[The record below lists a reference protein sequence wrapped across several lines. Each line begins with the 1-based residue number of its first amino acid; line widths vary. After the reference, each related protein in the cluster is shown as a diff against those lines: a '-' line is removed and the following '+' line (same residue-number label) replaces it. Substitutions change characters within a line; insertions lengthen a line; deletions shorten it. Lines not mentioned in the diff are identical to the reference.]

1 MATNDS
7 MITSSWNAG
16 DGYSYPNYLS
26 NDYAA
31 TSGSDYTVPLFGSS
45 GYSLDPNNSLLY
57 TNSSDALGAV
67 PNYSSPTATA
77 ESFSSGG
84 SNALGTMGGALSGMG
99 NTAGAIG
106 GGVSAIS
113 NAYNGASTDTTGSV
127 LSGVA
132 SGAST
137 GAMIGTYV
145 FPVVGTAVGAVVGG
159 IIGGIAGF
167 FGSKSKKK
175 AEKKAYQQQLEVAV
189 APQRQAQANWLQQQ
203 GLLQQGISNYKSA
216 FTPGGYG
223 FTNSLLGGPTNKSYG
238 IPTKGPS
245 LPNFNQA
252 PPDIVG
258 GSSDKSLGITG
269 NNVPNNGVNLN
280 PGPIQM
286 PQQQGAYTGNASN
299 PYYGFSQPAPVQAPV
314 APGFV
319 SDKGQQQSNISN
331 YQQQYQKYVQ
341 EQQQQAAAASM
352 SAYQPYF
359 STQPS
364 YMNGAYA

>member
-1 MATNDS
+1 MATTDS
-7 MITSSWNAG
+7 MINSSWNAG
-16 DGYSYPNYLS
+16 DGYSYPSYLS
-26 NDYAA
+26 GYDY
-31 TSGSDYTVPLFGSS
+31 SNQDYTVPLFGSDS
-45 GYSLDPNNSLLY
+45 
-57 TNSSDALGAV
+57 SSD
-67 PNYSSPTATA
+67 SPLIATPTIDPS
-77 ESFSSGG
+77 SFSQQGLIVPTTQQMVNSGDISLIG
-84 SNALGTMGGALSGMG
+84 NYTGG

-127 LSGVA
+127 LSGAA
-132 SGAST
+132 SGAAA
-137 GAMIGTYV
+137 GAYFGPIGM
-145 FPVVGTAVGAVVGG
+145 AAGA

-175 AEKKAYQQQLEVAV
+175 AEKKAYQQQLEAAV

-258 GSSDKSLGITG
+258 GGPDKSLGITG

-299 PYYGFSQPAPVQAPV
+299 PYYGFTQPAPVQAPT

>member
-7 MITSSWNAG
+7 MINSPWNAG
-16 DGYSYPNYLS
+16 DGYSYPSYLS
-26 NDYAA
+26 GYDY
-31 TSGSDYTVPLFGSS
+31 SNQDYTVQLFGS
-45 GYSLDPNNSLLY
+45 DPSINSTLIENP
-57 TNSSDALGAV
+57 TIQSPSIDSS
-67 PNYSSPTATA
+67 
-77 ESFSSGG
+77 SFSQQGLIVPTTQQMVNSGDISLIGDYTGG
-84 SNALGTMGGALSGMG
+84 SNV
-99 NTAGAIG
+99 AGAIG

-113 NAYNGASTDTTGSV
+113 SAYNGASTDTTGSV
-127 LSGVA
+127 LSGAA
-132 SGAST
+132 SGAAAGT
-137 GAMIGTYV
+137 MIMPGIGT
-145 FPVVGTAVGAVVGG
+145 AIGAV
-159 IIGGIAGF
+159 IGGIAGF

-216 FTPGGYG
+216 FTPGGYQYS
-223 FTNSLLGGPTNKSYG
+223 NALLGGPTNKSYG

-258 GSSDKSLGITG
+258 GSPDKSLGITG

-299 PYYGFSQPAPVQAPV
+299 PYYGFSQPAPVQAPI

-341 EQQQQAAAASM
+341 DQQQQAAAASM

-359 STQPS
+359 STQPA

>member
-7 MITSSWNAG
+7 MTNSSWNAG
-16 DGYSYPNYLS
+16 DGYSYPSYLS
-26 NDYAA
+26 GYDY
-31 TSGSDYTVPLFGSS
+31 SNQDYTVPLFGS
-45 GYSLDPNNSLLY
+45 DPSTNNTLIE
-57 TNSSDALGAV
+57 T
-67 PNYSSPTATA
+67 PTIQSPSIDPS
-77 ESFSSGG
+77 SFSQQGLIVPTTQQMVNSGDISLIGNYTGG
-84 SNALGTMGGALSGMG
+84 SNV
-99 NTAGAIG
+99 AGAIG

-216 FTPGGYG
+216 FTPGGYQYS
-223 FTNSLLGGPTNKSYG
+223 NALLGGPTNKSYG

-258 GSSDKSLGITG
+258 GSPDKSLGITG

-299 PYYGFSQPAPVQAPV
+299 PYYGFSQPAPVQAPI

-341 EQQQQAAAASM
+341 QQQQQMAAASM
-352 SAYQPYF
+352 QAYQPYF
-359 STQPS
+359 ASQPG
-364 YMNGAYA
+364 YTNGVYA

>member
-1 MATNDS
+1 MATSDS
-7 MITSSWNAG
+7 MINSSWNAG
-16 DGYSYPNYLS
+16 DGYSYPDYLS
-26 NDYAA
+26 GDY
-31 TSGSDYTVPLFGSS
+31 TSNSGSDYTVPLFGSY

-77 ESFSSGG
+77 ESFSPGG
-84 SNALGTMGGALSGMG
+84 SNALGTLGGSLGGMG

-106 GGVSAIS
+106 SGISAIS

-127 LSGVA
+127 LSGAA
-132 SGAST
+132 SGAAVGT
-137 GAMIGTYV
+137 EIMPGIGT
-145 FPVVGTAVGAVVGG
+145 AIGAV
-159 IIGGIAGF
+159 IGGIAGY

-175 AEKKAYQQQLEVAV
+175 AEKKAYQQQLEAAV

-216 FTPGGYG
+216 FTPGGYQYS
-223 FTNSLLGGPTNKSYG
+223 NALLGGPTNKSYG

-252 PPDIVG
+252 PPDVVG
-258 GSSDKSLGITG
+258 GSPDKSLGITG

-319 SDKGQQQSNISN
+319 GDKSQQQSNISN

-341 EQQQQAAAASM
+341 DQQQQAAAASM

-359 STQPS
+359 STQPA

>member
-7 MITSSWNAG
+7 MINSSWNAG
-16 DGYSYPNYLS
+16 DGYSYPDYLS
-26 NDYAA
+26 SDY
-31 TSGSDYTVPLFGSS
+31 TSNSGSDYTVPLFGSS

-67 PNYSSPTATA
+67 PNYSSPTAAA
-77 ESFSSGG
+77 ESFSPGG
-84 SNALGTMGGALSGMG
+84 SNALGTLGGSLGGMG

-106 GGVSAIS
+106 SGVSAIS

-127 LSGVA
+127 LSGAA
-132 SGAST
+132 SGAMA
-137 GAMIGTYV
+137 GAYFGPIGM
-145 FPVVGTAVGAVVGG
+145 AAGA

-216 FTPGGYG
+216 FTPGGYQYS
-223 FTNSLLGGPTNKSYG
+223 NALLGGPTNKSYG

-258 GSSDKSLGITG
+258 GSPDKSLGITG

-286 PQQQGAYTGNASN
+286 PQQQGTYTGNASN
-299 PYYGFSQPAPVQAPV
+299 PYYGFSQPALVQAPI

-359 STQPS
+359 NTQPA

>member
-1 MATNDS
+1 MVNS
-7 MITSSWNAG
+7 G
-16 DGYSYPNYLS
+16 DISLIG
-26 NDYAA
+26 
-31 TSGSDYTVPLFGSS
+31 DYT
-45 GYSLDPNNSLLY
+45 
-57 TNSSDALGAV
+57 
-67 PNYSSPTATA
+67 
-77 ESFSSGG
+77 GG
-84 SNALGTMGGALSGMG
+84 SNV
-99 NTAGAIG
+99 AGAIG
-106 GGVSAIS
+106 SGVSAIS

-127 LSGVA
+127 LSGAA
-132 SGAST
+132 SGAAA
-137 GAMIGTYV
+137 GAYFGPIGM
-145 FPVVGTAVGAVVGG
+145 AAGA
-159 IIGGIAGF
+159 IIGGIVGF

-216 FTPGGYG
+216 FTPGGYQYS
-223 FTNSLLGGPTNKSYG
+223 NALLGGPTNKSYG

-258 GSSDKSLGITG
+258 GSPDKSLGITG

-299 PYYGFSQPAPVQAPV
+299 PYYGFSQPAPVQAPI

-341 EQQQQAAAASM
+341 QQQQQMAAASM
-352 SAYQPYF
+352 QAYQPYF
-359 STQPS
+359 ASQPG
-364 YMNGAYA
+364 YTNGVYA

>member
-16 DGYSYPNYLS
+16 DGYSYPSYLS
-26 NDYAA
+26 GYDY
-31 TSGSDYTVPLFGSS
+31 SNQDYTVPLFGSS

-77 ESFSSGG
+77 ESFSPGG
-84 SNALGTMGGALSGMG
+84 SNALGTLGGSLGGMG

-106 GGVSAIS
+106 SGVSAIS

-127 LSGVA
+127 LSGAA
-132 SGAST
+132 SGAAT
-137 GAMIGTYV
+137 GFEIAG
-145 FPVVGTAVGAVVGG
+145 PWGAVAGAV
-159 IIGGIAGF
+159 IGGIAGF

-216 FTPGGYG
+216 FTPGGYQYS
-223 FTNSLLGGPTNKSYG
+223 NALLGGPTNKSYG

-258 GSSDKSLGITG
+258 GSPDKSLGITG

-299 PYYGFSQPAPVQAPV
+299 PYYGFSQPAPVQAPI

-341 EQQQQAAAASM
+341 QQQQQMAAASM
-352 SAYQPYF
+352 QAYQPYF
-359 STQPS
+359 ASQPG
-364 YMNGAYA
+364 YTNGVYA